1 MSNNKLRKL
10 LTKGP
15 KYREPVPLDFQKAR
29 VEILKGVDQII
40 QKWSGQN
47 SAATTLFKSWK
58 MDIIALLDE
67 RIQNIQT
74 NIENKEFTPHLQNR
88 HIKNALKNLHENF
101 VLTPV
106 DKASSNIAIICK
118 RFYAKVLIEEL
129 GLKNQTTNTYEH
141 ITSMDEENISETH
154 MRDLKSIFNM
164 QLPEDMQILS
174 KLYWIPKIHKKTI
187 KFRFIVAGV
196 KCSVKP
202 LAKSV
207 TSVLKKFYGQIEN
220 YYAKSHFFSG
230 IKNFWC
236 VQNKDPITKNI
247 DSLNSRGRAN
257 SVTTYDFSTLYTKI
271 PHGNLI
277 EVLNELIDFC
287 WKGRHKRNIIITKNG
302 AFWPKEETGNTK
314 KNNDNVSFSWEKFKK
329 AISFLMDNC
338 YFKMG
343 SKIFRQVI
351 GIPMGSDPAPFMAN
365 LYLFHYENIF
375 MRNLKKEDIQ
385 KARRFGN
392 VFRFIDDLCAIN
404 DNGLFEEY
412 YKDIYPKDLILT
424 KENQGNKHASFLD
437 LDITILDKKF
447 NLKLYDKRD
456 AFSFSIVRMPHI
468 TNNMP
473 SKIFY
478 STTGSEILR
487 IATCTTDASQFVTTC
502 KNLLTRMFN
511 QGARYMKTKTTLNKF
526 FNKNKYVF
534 SKFFENSESMCKDI
548 IPTNIQHDLASL

>member
-1 MSNNKLRKL
+1 
-10 LTKGP
+10 
-15 KYREPVPLDFQKAR
+15 
-29 VEILKGVDQII
+29 
-40 QKWSGQN
+40 
-47 SAATTLFKSWK
+47 
-58 MDIIALLDE
+58 
-67 RIQNIQT
+67 
-74 NIENKEFTPHLQNR
+74 
-88 HIKNALKNLHENF
+88 
-101 VLTPV
+101 
-106 DKASSNIAIICK
+106 
-118 RFYAKVLIEEL
+118 
-129 GLKNQTTNTYEH
+129 
-141 ITSMDEENISETH
+141 
-154 MRDLKSIFNM
+154 
-164 QLPEDMQILS
+164 
-174 KLYWIPKIHKKTI
+174 
-187 KFRFIVAGV
+187 
-196 KCSVKP
+196 
-202 LAKSV
+202 
-207 TSVLKKFYGQIEN
+207 
-220 YYAKSHFFSG
+220 
-230 IKNFWC
+230 
-236 VQNKDPITKNI
+236 
-247 DSLNSRGRAN
+247 
-257 SVTTYDFSTLYTKI
+257 
-271 PHGNLI
+271 
-277 EVLNELIDFC
+277 
-287 WKGRHKRNIIITKNG
+287 
-302 AFWPKEETGNTK
+302 
-314 KNNDNVSFSWEKFKK
+314 
-329 AISFLMDNC
+329 MDNC

-511 QGARYMKTKTTLNKF
+511 QGARYKKTKTTLNKF